1 MKASMTLIIS
11 AGLFLLSPSY
21 NVMAKEPT
29 PHINAI
35 TAYSDADGG
44 SEQKQLSIFA
54 NKVSFDLPVGWKMA
68 FNSEKGNMYKAEFVP
83 AGETLNDWS
92 ALYCIQGFKGLAT
105 SIDSTQFLDRFSDTY
120 QDACQGSVT
129 YEQLGM
135 TQIGGKEAYHG
146 IIGCTNMKSV
156 YGGATSRT
164 RQGEIG
170 YYAVLKDTED
180 MYLIHKSMR
189 GEVFSES
196 NPPLNGSNHR
206 DFISKMLQLK
216 FQR

>member
-1 MKASMTLIIS
+1 M
-11 AGLFLLSPSY
+11 SPSY
-21 NVMAKEPT
+21 NVVATESP
-29 PHINAI
+29 PHIRTI
-35 TAYSDADGG
+35 TANSDAEGG
-44 SEQKQLSIFA
+44 SEQKQLSIFS
-54 NKVSFDLPVGWKMA
+54 NKVSFELPVGWKMA
-68 FNSEKGNMYKAEFVP
+68 FNSEQGTMYKAEFVP

-92 ALYCIQGFKGLAT
+92 ALYCIQGFKGLAAN
-105 SIDSTQFLDRFSDTY
+105 IDSTQFLDRFAGTY
-120 QDACQGSVT
+120 QETCQGSVT
-129 YEQLGM
+129 YEKLGM

-146 IIGCTNMKSV
+146 IIGCTNMKNL
-156 YGGATSRT
+156 YGGGTSRS

-180 MYLIHKSMR
+180 LYLIHKSMR